1 MKYLAM
7 WIGLQVVAGIGWGLW
22 MVHKD
27 TRAERK
33 LKAIVN
39 LPRDELLKIA
49 LTDDPS
55 LESEFK
61 IISCAMGVERATE
74 LVTNHWLINRELLYL
89 REDLA

>member
-22 MVHKD
+22 MVYKD
-27 TRAERK
+27 TREERK

-39 LPRDELLKIA
+39 LPRDELLEIA
-49 LTDDPS
+49 LADDPS
-55 LESEFK
+55 LESEF
-61 IISCAMGVERATE
+61 ITFARVIGTEQATE
-74 LVTNHWLINRELLYL
+74 FVTNHWLINRRLLYL